1 MTRLG
6 KMLSLFWNPKPIG
19 PPWEQLTKKD
29 IRKYLAEGG
38 GQLEG
43 RISAASDFIV
53 SSDM

>member
-6 KMLSLFWNPKPIG
+6 KMFSLFWNPKPIG
-19 PPWEQLTKKD
+19 PPLGTADQKD

-38 GQLEG
+38 RQLEG